1 MNDNLEHLWIRVLDG
16 DRDAWRQLV
25 ELLTPLV
32 MAVARRNGLDQADAE
47 DCVQYTWLSLY
58 RQRESLKEPIAL
70 PGWLI
75 RVAVRRSQRMLK
87 STAAEERRWRECRQP
102 EETPS
107 PDLDI
112 ERLQR
117 AGQVRLAIEN
127 LDRRCRDLMWA
138 LFFESD
144 EISYRDIA
152 ERLGIPLNS
161 LGPTRSRCL
170 EKLRMILEDYE
181 I

>member
-1 MNDNLEHLWIRVLDG
+1 MNDHLEHLWIQVLADDSG
-16 DRDAWRQLV
+16 AWRRIV

-58 RQRESLKEPIAL
+58 RQRQTIKEPAAL

-75 RVAVRRSQRMLK
+75 RVAARRSQRMIK
-87 STAAEERRWRECRQP
+87 SAAAEERRWRECRP
-102 EETPS
+102 IPPTPP
-107 PDLDI
+107 PDLDL
-112 ERLQR
+112 EELQR
-117 AGQVRLAIEN
+117 ASQIRLAVEN
-127 LDRRCRDLMWA
+127 LDGRCRRLMRA
-138 LFFESD
+138 LFFDSD
-144 EISYRDIA
+144 DISYRDIA

-170 EKLRMILEDYE
+170 AKLKKILEDYE
-181 I
+181 L